1 MTPLI
6 TSYTAVLKS
15 LHRQP
20 SLTWKPGVGVKDN
33 QNLLQLLQCWWPLSS
48 FWPVLVGT
56 SSSWYCQF
64 CPPVLMKL
72 FVSSVVRHNSVSVS
86 QSSSRTAL
94 FTLFGFIRIT
104 SVNPTW
110 FWMDPFW
117 KFWNKISWFDFFTS
131 QEPDVLTGVETFY
144 FHCVFIQMSS
154 TAEELV
160 MSQNLKWSRCF
171 QVLQSSLFSCMFF
184 SLVDREPNVVQWFY
198 WQRQIHLSDTR
209 RIRIRYCIDV
219 EQN

>member
-1 MTPLI
+1 
-6 TSYTAVLKS
+6 
-15 LHRQP
+15 
-20 SLTWKPGVGVKDN
+20 
-33 QNLLQLLQCWWPLSS
+33 
-48 FWPVLVGT
+48 
-56 SSSWYCQF
+56 
-64 CPPVLMKL
+64 MKL

-184 SLVDREPNVVQWFY
+184 SR
-198 WQRQIHLSDTR
+198 QRTKRCPMVLLTKTDPSEWHEKNQNQNQILHWHGTELEGS
-209 RIRIRYCIDV
+209 C
-219 EQN
+219 